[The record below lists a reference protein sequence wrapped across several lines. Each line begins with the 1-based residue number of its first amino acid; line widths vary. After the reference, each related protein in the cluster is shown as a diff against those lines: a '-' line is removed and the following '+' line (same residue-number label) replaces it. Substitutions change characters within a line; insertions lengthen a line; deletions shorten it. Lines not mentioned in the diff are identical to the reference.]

1 MAINKTMRKVLKA
14 LSFDGIEVEASRHL
28 ANLKA
33 LDPMRIFHKTIDYK
47 IYNEDYEIP
56 VRIYLPCE
64 ELDKSYPV
72 LLFFHGGGWVTENID
87 NYERICARMASAT
100 NHIVVS
106 VEYRLAPEYPFPTG
120 LEDCY
125 AVAKTIYTN
134 QFLLNVQPE
143 DITIIGDSA
152 GGNLAAAVS
161 LLAKDR
167 GEFMPRQQ
175 ILIYPAVNNDY
186 TETSRFAS
194 VRENGTDFLLT
205 AGKMQDYIDLY
216 AREESDKKS
225 PYFAP
230 ILQEDFRGQPRT
242 LIITA
247 EFDPLRDEGEAY
259 GKALFEAGNEVEVH
273 RIKDALHGFF
283 ALGIKYFH
291 VQESFEIMNHFLREG

>member
-1 MAINKTMRKVLKA
+1 M
-14 LSFDGIEVEASRHL
+14 
-28 ANLKA
+28 
-33 LDPMRIFHKTIDYK
+33 
-47 IYNEDYEIP
+47 
-56 VRIYLPCE
+56 RIYLPGE
-64 ELDKSYPV
+64 EIEHKYPV
-72 LLFFHGGGWVTENID
+72 LLFFHGGGWVTESID

-125 AVAKTIYTN
+125 AAAKAVYTN
-134 QFLLNVQPE
+134 KFILNVHPD

-161 LLAKDR
+161 LLAKER

-186 TETSRFAS
+186 TETSRFPS
-194 VRENGTDFLLT
+194 VHENGKDFLLT

-216 AREESDKKS
+216 ARDESDKQS

-230 ILQEDFRGQPRT
+230 ILQKDLTGQPRT

-259 GKALFEAGNEVEVH
+259 GKVLEEAGNEVEVH

-291 VQESFEIMNHFLREG
+291 VQESFEIMNHFLGEV